1 MLNENYD
8 LEAKLLARN
17 WSLTAVSGLVLLG
30 RIYSRLWK
38 QRLALWWDDWIIVLT
53 WLLLLITSIYSIFQL
68 RGSGVAASDL
78 TAQERTDFMF
88 WTQLVATIAV
98 ITSASAKTGF
108 CATLIRA
115 SKPQQLRQN
124 PTRNSGSW
132 SQSSA
137 ETERTER
144 RWRDTVGNWQWGMD
158 WPMGGGSQKV
168 NKKQEK
174 KESNSKWRDS
184 SGNWQWPKRFKAQQ
198 QQQLTSDSATPEET
212 TKSWRDSAGNWQWG
226 LSIGGQTRR
235 KSLRWTSWIILV
247 AVNIVSLLA
256 GVLIWTRCNP
266 IAKTYR
272 PDVPGQCFSNTT
284 TSAIFTSNNAFS
296 GAMDL
301 ILSML
306 PLFITCGKGLTRGQ
320 KLGVFFCVLL
330 GSLYE
335 NLGHPRTAAAAFV
348 KAAETQ
354 LNMDGDP
361 TITGASYL
369 VWGAVESH
377 VLVIAASLP
386 SLGYFIWPPRDDDD
400 DDRTIVPSAQT
411 WRIPTPEG
419 LREAMDRPVTTADLQ
434 STGQTTIRWDLDKAD
449 KIPIYPRGV
458 TTDIERTGEAP
469 WPPTSMMARP
479 RPKSS
484 NAMLRPP
491 PVPVKDVRRDQR
503 SKSMISGSSANAMFI

>member
-115 SKPQQLRQN
+115 STPQPLRQN

-132 SQSSA
+132 SESSA
-137 ETERTER
+137 ETARPPR

-158 WPMGGGSQKV
+158 WPMGGSNQKD
-168 NKKQEK
+168 NKA
-174 KESNSKWRDS
+174 SNSKWRDS
-184 SGNWQWPKRFKAQQ
+184 SGNWQWPRKAKARQPQ
-198 QQQLTSDSATPEET
+198 PMPDAAAPEEST
-212 TKSWRDSAGNWQWG
+212 RNWRDSASNWQWG
-226 LSIGGQTRR
+226 LNMRAQTGQ
-235 KSLRWTSWIILV
+235 KWIRWTSWTILV

-272 PDVPGQCFSNTT
+272 PDVPGQCFSNTA

-301 ILSML
+301 ALSVL
-306 PLFITCGKGLTRGQ
+306 PLLVLWGKPLTRGQ

-330 GSLYE
+330 GCL
-335 NLGHPRTAAAAFV
+335 TAATAFV

-377 VLVIAASLP
+377 LIVIAASLP
-386 SLGYFIWPPRDDDD
+386 SLGYFIWPPRQD

-434 STGQTTIRWDLDKAD
+434 STGPPKVRWDLGKAD
-449 KIPIYPRGV
+449 MMPTYPRGV
-458 TTDIERTGEAP
+458 TADVERTGEAP

-484 NAMLRPP
+484 NATLRPP
-491 PVPVKDVRRDQR
+491 PVPVKDVRRDLR

>member
-38 QRLALWWDDWIIVLT
+38 QRLALWWDDWIILLT

-68 RGSGVAASDL
+68 RGSGVPVSDL

-108 CATLIRA
+108 CVTLVRA
-115 SKPQQLRQN
+115 SAPQLLQQN
-124 PTRNSGSW
+124 LNRSSDSW

-137 ETERTER
+137 ETARPQR

-158 WPMGGGSQKV
+158 WPTGGSSQKE
-168 NKKQEK
+168 NKNKEN
-174 KESNSKWRDS
+174 KESNSKWRNS
-184 SGNWQWPKRFKAQQ
+184 SGNWQWPKKAKSRNQQ
-198 QQQLTSDSATPEET
+198 PTSESATPEEST
-212 TKSWRDSAGNWQWG
+212 TSWRDSAGNWQWG
-226 LSIGGQTRR
+226 LSIKGQTRH
-235 KSLRWTSWIILV
+235 KWLRWTSWIILV

-256 GVLIWTRCNP
+256 GVLIWTRCDP
-266 IAKTYR
+266 ITKTYR

-284 TSAIFTSNNAFS
+284 TSAIFTTNNAFS

-306 PLFITCGKGLTRGQ
+306 PFLIIWGKGLTRGQ

-330 GSLYE
+330 GSL
-335 NLGHPRTAAAAFV
+335 TAAAAFV
-348 KAAETQ
+348 KAAQTQ

-361 TITGASYL
+361 TITGTSYL
-369 VWGAVESH
+369 VWGTVESH

-386 SLGYFIWPPRDDDD
+386 SLGYFIWPPRDDD
-400 DDRTIVPSAQT
+400 RTIAPSAQT

-434 STGQTTIRWDLDKAD
+434 STSQPMIRWDLDKGNMMPTYPKVVAAD
-449 KIPIYPRGV
+449 VKQ
-458 TTDIERTGEAP
+458 TGEAP
-469 WPPTSMMARP
+469 LPPTSIMARP

-491 PVPVKDVRRDQR
+491 PVPVKDARRDQR